1 MSEDDGA
8 EKEHEATQKK
18 LDDARQRGE
27 VIRSAEIAVAA
38 AYGGLLLA
46 AMAGGAVALRR
57 LGDHGAAM
65 IDRADSLA
73 ALFLGGGSAAAG
85 GVLLSAIL
93 PVMPFFAV
101 PAVAVLGVIIAQRAL
116 IFAPEK
122 LGPRLSRINPIANAR
137 QKFGRGGLFE
147 FAKSTVKLVVI
158 SLLLG
163 SFLATRLP
171 RTLMSQGLDPG
182 LVVADLV
189 RMIVEFLFLVF
200 LLSGGTGALDYLWQR
215 SEHLRRNRM
224 SRQELMDELKQSEGD
239 PHMRGQRR
247 QRAEAI
253 AMNRMLADVPKADV
267 VIVNPTHYAVA
278 LRWDRMS
285 GRAPLC
291 VAKGVDEIA
300 ARIREAA
307 ATAGVPIRSDPAT
320 ARALHASVE
329 IGREI
334 LPEHYGPVAAAIR
347 FAEKMRRRAR
357 ERRGR

>member
-1 MSEDDGA
+1 MSEDDSG

-18 LDDARQRGE
+18 LDDARRRGE
-27 VIRSAEIAVAA
+27 VVRSAELAIAAG
-38 AYGGLLLA
+38 YGGLLVA
-46 AMAGGAVALRR
+46 ATAGGAQALRR

-65 IDRADSLA
+65 IDRAESLSS
-73 ALFLGGGSAAAG
+73 LLLGGGSAAAG
-85 GVLLSAIL
+85 GLLLSAIL
-93 PVMPFFAV
+93 PALPFFAV
-101 PAVAVLGVIIAQRAL
+101 PAVAVLGVILAQRAL

-122 LGPRLSRINPIANAR
+122 LGPRLSRIDPIANAK

-163 SFLATRLP
+163 AFLAARLP

-182 LVVADLV
+182 LVVAELA

-200 LLSGGTGALDYLWQR
+200 LVSGATGALDYLWQR
-215 SEHLRRNRM
+215 AEHLRKNRM
-224 SRQELMDELKQSEGD
+224 SRQELMDELKQSEGN
-239 PHMRGQRR
+239 PHVRGQRR

-285 GRAPLC
+285 GRAPVC
-291 VAKGVDEIA
+291 VAKGMDEIA

-320 ARALHASVE
+320 ARALHGSVE

-357 ERRGR
+357 ERRGG